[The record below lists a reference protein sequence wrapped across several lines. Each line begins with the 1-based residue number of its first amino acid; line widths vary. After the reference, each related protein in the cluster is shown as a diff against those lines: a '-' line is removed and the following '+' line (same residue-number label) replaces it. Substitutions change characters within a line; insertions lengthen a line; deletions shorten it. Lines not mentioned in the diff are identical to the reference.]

1 MGSIKIQSKTEL
13 YRFVRLVM
21 LLAGLACVIDEV
33 KVLGL
38 RRIKNC
44 VKPFSLDETAWK
56 SFNFSDA

>member
-13 YRFVRLVM
+13 YRL
-21 LLAGLACVIDEV
+21 
-33 KVLGL
+33 VLGL
-38 RRIKNC
+38 RRIKNR